1 MRRKGRGDVRIE
13 TERLLIRNFR
23 TDDAAA
29 LQEILGD
36 AETMRFLEPP
46 YSPEQTTRFL
56 EEFCIGRRGAVAAE
70 EKSDGRLVGYL
81 LLKALE
87 ADVYEMG
94 WIFRR
99 DRWRRGLAR
108 EACAAVIDAAFGS
121 MGAHKIVAETID
133 AGRSVR
139 LMQRLGMRSEGV
151 QRSHTR
157 DPEGE
162 WADLYLYGLL
172 REDWQRRT

>member
-1 MRRKGRGDVRIE
+1 MKGSEDVLIE
-13 TERLLIRNFR
+13 TERMLIRDFQ

-36 AETMRFLEPP
+36 AETMKFLEPP
-46 YSPEQTTRFL
+46 YSPEQTRRFL
-56 EEFCIGRRGAVAAE
+56 EEFCIGRRGAVAAV
-70 EKSDGRLVGYL
+70 EKADGRLVGYL
-81 LLKALE
+81 LLKAME

-94 WIFRR
+94 WVFRR

-133 AGRSVR
+133 ADRSVR
-139 LMQRLGMRSEGV
+139 LMQRLGMRAEGV

-157 DPEGE
+157 GTDGE
-162 WADLYLYGLL
+162 WVDLHLYGLL
-172 REDWQRRT
+172 REDWKGLS